1 MLALETSGEAC
12 SVAVLG
18 PDGLCEEHLHAP
30 RQHTALVFDL
40 IDAALAGAGITRADL
55 ELIAFGCGPGAFTGV
70 RIAAAIA
77 QGIALARDLPVVPV
91 STLRAVACGALRASG
106 ARAVIVAL
114 DARRR
119 EVYSAAYTA
128 NEAGM
133 TALAAER
140 VSPPGAVALP
150 AHDAAWITAGNG
162 WQVYTGAF
170 APTLAML
177 PHAGFAC
184 ARAGD
189 VAHLA
194 CLDYAAGR
202 TVKAAGALPVYLR
215 GAVE

>member
-1 MLALETSGEAC
+1 VLALETSGEAC

-40 IDAALAGAGITRADL
+40 IDAALAGAGLTRADL
-55 ELIAFGCGPGAFTGV
+55 ELVAFGCGPGAFTGV

-77 QGIALARDLPVVPV
+77 QGIALARDLPLAPV
-91 STLRAVACGALRASG
+91 STLRALAAGAMRASG
-106 ARAVIVAL
+106 ARAIIAAL
-114 DARRR
+114 DARRG

-128 NEAGM
+128 SETCM
-133 TALAAER
+133 TALGTER
-140 VSPPGAVALP
+140 VSAPGAVELP
-150 AHDAAWITAGNG
+150 ALDAAWLTAGNG
-162 WQVYTGAF
+162 WQVYAGAF
-170 APTLAML
+170 APALAAL
-177 PHAGFAC
+177 PHAGIDC

-189 VAHLA
+189 VARLA

-202 TVKAAGALPVYLR
+202 TVKAAAAMPVYLR